1 MKDYLRYM
9 LYSTICI
16 VSVVVALIFFVWF
29 TSKPYTMESFA
40 TKAPYMVLVGL
51 TADGKVYYADVD
63 VPIQPKWIEAATL
76 TGIGDIAG
84 SYGILYTTTTGGS
97 IPRFGAYDSTTWAN
111 MPSGSSATVKQ
122 VTVDDKGAVGG
133 TNGTNGIS
141 VSSGNTA
148 ALTATGAN
156 SKSMSISQGEAYSVG
171 ADDKLYYS
179 ANLVSGLLS
188 GSVSGSWTLIDAGTT
203 WKQVSLDSGVV
214 CAIKTDGTL
223 WCADSNIGAPTA
235 GTTTTVGAG
244 SGTVSLRSAAN
255 FTQQGGNSRLLKNI
269 CVKGGR
275 LIGVG
280 TDDNVYYSDTY
291 KTPVWKNMSE
301 ISKLINAST
310 GALAGSVPPFSKV
323 IMFYPSTTAR
333 KKRFLGTAAACNA
346 NEQRIGQFCYQPC
359 PSGKPASGTQC
370 PYLAKTVPAIATCP
384 LDTSLNAG
392 SGAQTQYIN
401 GACYKK
407 CPTGY
412 QPSSDGLSCVGI
424 PIPKPTKGLNTGVRQ
439 AQQLCPSDGSIT
451 ARYIRVRPSPLIANN
466 KLCIKSFSVG
476 LGVNEGSGGST
487 PYRVTA
493 TDGSDKDAPIAP
505 GASSS
510 TRKYLCGNTFDKDAD
525 GGKQNRSIKLYWELD
540 LGSLKAIKQID
551 FTGCNYIN
559 ENNEE
564 TTASPSPGADQIK
577 GMIIELYKANTK
589 EAMPIATRTLGS
601 SITQTITFNYVSKN
615 PKMSNRCYDACPPI
629 NGVPSMRTND
639 YTCVAAAGG
648 ITQRA
653 VTSPIYLGPPS
664 CTRAIAG
671 DGGSRIYS
679 ATSQTGDI
687 QRDITNFVP
696 DPNNNQFILS
706 CDGLPGSTLKPLSTR
721 VYWPR
726 IRMNDIAGRYNRM
739 GTEYSTPPWPAVS
752 IPSAIERVR
761 NMLETQWA
769 SKGRVD
775 DEENSKIVTWE
786 NNSNVPYTNTDTQ
799 YMCVIEPS
807 SDKTYNVGADNNS
820 NYKYDPIY
828 NSYVVDTTYRSNTVI
843 TYEEAAKFLKTVCY
857 FVRYQRI
864 SPNGTVF
871 ERNDKY
877 VCPKGGEPGLGGGEY
892 EMLISCLPSSDNM
905 IVQSDGRSCSTGYF
919 QSCSD
924 YTYIRRLN
932 TCPT

>member
-16 VSVVVALIFFVWF
+16 VTVMVALIFFVWF

-63 VPIQPKWIEAATL
+63 VPIQPKWIEVATL

-84 SYGILYTTTTGGS
+84 SYGMLYSTTTAGS
-97 IPRFGAYDSTTWAN
+97 VPRFGAYDSTTWAN
-111 MPSGSSATVKQ
+111 MPSGTVKKL
-122 VTVDDKGAVGG
+122 TVDDKGAVAG

-156 SKSMSISQGEAYSVG
+156 AISISISQGEGYCVG
-171 ADDKLYYS
+171 PDAKLYYS
-179 ANLVSGLLS
+179 ANPASS
-188 GSVSGSWTLIDAGTT
+188 SWTLIDGGTT

-223 WCADSNIGAPTA
+223 WCADSNIGAPTT
-235 GTTTTVGAG
+235 GTTTTVGSG
-244 SGTVSLRSAAN
+244 SSAVSLRSAAN
-255 FTQQGGNSRLLKNI
+255 FTQQGGSSRSFKDI

-280 TDDNVYYSDTY
+280 TDNILYYSDTY
-291 KTPVWKNMSE
+291 KNPVWKNMTE
-301 ISKLINAST
+301 ISKLYNLST
-310 GALAGSVPPFSKV
+310 GALAGSVPTFSKV

-333 KKRFLGTAAACNA
+333 KKRFLGTATACNA

-384 LDTSLNAG
+384 RDTSSNAG
-392 SGAQTQYIN
+392 SSAQTQYVN

-407 CPTGY
+407 CPAGY
-412 QPSSDGLSCVGI
+412 EPSSDGLSCVGI
-424 PIPKPTKGLNTGVRQ
+424 PVPKPTKGLNTGVTQ

-487 PYRVTA
+487 TYRVTA

-505 GASSS
+505 NAASG

-525 GGKQNRSIKLYWELD
+525 GGKQNRSTKLYWELD
-540 LGSLKAIKQID
+540 LGSLKAIKTIS

-564 TTASPSPGADQIK
+564 TSASSSPGADQIK
-577 GMIIELYKANTK
+577 GMIIELYKTNTK
-589 EAMPIATRTLGS
+589 EAVPIATRTLGS
-601 SITQTITFNYVSKN
+601 SKTQTITFNYVSKN
-615 PKMSNRCYDACPPI
+615 PNMPNRCYDACPPI

-671 DGGSRIYS
+671 DGTDRIYS
-679 ATSQTGDI
+679 ATSALGGSNTI
-687 QRDITNFVP
+687 RNITNFVP
-696 DPNNNQFILS
+696 DPSDNQFILS
-706 CDGLPGSTLKPLSTR
+706 CDGLPGSKLKPLSTR
-721 VYWPR
+721 VYWPK
-726 IRMNDIAGRYNRM
+726 IISSDIYNKFN
-739 GTEYSTPPWPAVS
+739 STITRNG
-752 IPSAIERVR
+752 IPSSSTRIANFIEYTWNRVNR
-761 NMLETQWA
+761 RDT
-769 SKGRVD
+769 D
-775 DEENSKIVTWE
+775 ENSKWVTWE
-786 NNSNVPYTNTDTQ
+786 DKSNDVTGNPPGVPYTNTETP
-799 YMCVIEPS
+799 YMCIIEPVTS
-807 SDKTYNVGADNNS
+807 STMKFTVEGDNNTT
-820 NYKYDPIY
+820 YKYDPIY
-828 NSYVVDTTYRSNTVI
+828 NAYIVDTTYTSTTVMPREVG
-843 TYEEAAKFLKTVCY
+843 EEYLKRACYYLDINVRTRDFAGTNCSVNRTVSMYKC
-857 FVRYQRI
+857 
-864 SPNGTVF
+864 
-871 ERNDKY
+871 
-877 VCPKGGEPGLGGGEY
+877 
-892 EMLISCLPSSDNM
+892 PSSSSSSGEVSIN
-905 IVQSDGRSCSTGYF
+905 VTRLDGTPYGATDESSRQFDTC
-919 QSCSD
+919 
-924 YTYIRRLN
+924 LN
-932 TCPT
+932 VYVTLLVVNVLDWLV

>member
-16 VSVVVALIFFVWF
+16 VTVMVALIFFVWF

-63 VPIQPKWIEAATL
+63 VPIQPKWIEVASL

-84 SYGILYTTTTGGS
+84 SYGMLYSTTTAGS
-97 IPRFGAYDSTTWAN
+97 VPRFGAYDSTTWAN
-111 MPSGSSATVKQ
+111 MPSGTVKQ

-133 TNGTNGIS
+133 TNVTNGIF

-179 ANLVSGLLS
+179 ANPVSS
-188 GSVSGSWTLIDAGTT
+188 TWTLIDAGTT

-214 CAIKTDGTL
+214 CAIKTDGRL

-244 SGTVSLRSAAN
+244 SGAVSLRSAAN
-255 FTQQGGNSRLLKNI
+255 FTQQGGSSRLFKNI

-291 KTPVWKNMSE
+291 KNPVWKNMTE
-301 ISKLINAST
+301 ISKLYNLST
-310 GALAGSVPPFSKV
+310 GALAGSVPTFSKV

-333 KKRFLGTAAACNA
+333 KKRFLGTASACNA
-346 NEQRIGQFCYQPC
+346 NEQRIGQFCYQAC

-384 LDTSLNAG
+384 RDTSSNAG
-392 SGAQTQYIN
+392 SSAQTQYVN

-407 CPTGY
+407 CPAGY
-412 QPSSDGLSCVGI
+412 EPSSDGLSCIGI
-424 PIPKPTKGLNTGVRQ
+424 PVPKPTKGLNTGVTQ

-466 KLCIKSFSVG
+466 KLCIKSFSVS

-493 TDGSDKDAPIAP
+493 TDGSDKDAPIASNP
-505 GASSS
+505 GN
-510 TRKYLCGNTFDKDAD
+510 RKYLCGNTFDKDAD
-525 GGKQNRSIKLYWELD
+525 GGKQNRSTKLYWELD
-540 LGSLKAIKQID
+540 LGSLKAIKHID

-564 TTASPSPGADQIK
+564 TTASSSPGADQIK
-577 GMIIELYKANTK
+577 GMIIELYKTNTK
-589 EAMPIATRTLGS
+589 EAVPVATRTLGS
-601 SITQTITFNYVSKN
+601 PKTQRITFNYVIKN
-615 PKMSNRCYDACPPI
+615 PKMPNRCYDTCPSI

-671 DGGSRIYS
+671 DGADRIYS
-679 ATSQTGDI
+679 ATSQTGGVP
-687 QRDITNFVP
+687 RDIRNFVP
-696 DPNNNQFILS
+696 DPSNNQFILS
-706 CDGLPGSTLKPLSTR
+706 CDGLPGSKLKPLSTR
-721 VYWPR
+721 VYWPQ
-726 IRMNDIAGRYNRM
+726 IRLEDIVGRYSNSDAINTYTTVPSSYNRM
-739 GTEYSTPPWPAVS
+739 KS
-752 IPSAIERVR
+752 
-761 NMLETQWA
+761 MLQAQWA
-769 SKGRVD
+769 SKGRTD
-775 DEENSKIVTWE
+775 GQQNSKRVTWE
-786 NNSNVPYTNTDTQ
+786 EDTNAVAYTNPDTE
-799 YMCVIEPS
+799 YMCVIEPTS
-807 SDKTYNVGADNNS
+807 STTFQVGNAVNTNFR
-820 NYKYDPIY
+820 YDPIY
-828 NSYVVDTTYRSNTVI
+828 NSYVVDTTYTSNTVMP
-843 TYEEAAKFLKTVCY
+843 YAEAVNFLTKACRFDRFLVLHGDT
-857 FVRYQRI
+857 RYNYTTSSRRDRYI
-864 SPNGTVF
+864 
-871 ERNDKY
+871 
-877 VCPKGGEPGLGGGEY
+877 CPKPTGEY
-892 EMLISCLPSSDNM
+892 EMPITLLDNTQYKTCTSQYNPSDVRDSQYTTTTAFGNSC
-905 IVQSDGRSCSTGYF
+905 I
-919 QSCSD
+919 
-924 YTYIRRLN
+924 
-932 TCPT
+932 

>member
-1 MKDYLRYM
+1 M
-9 LYSTICI
+9 
-16 VSVVVALIFFVWF
+16 VALIFFVWF
-29 TSKPYTMESFA
+29 TSKPYTMENFA

-84 SYGILYTTTTGGS
+84 SYGMLYTTTTAGS
-97 IPRFGAYDSTTWAN
+97 VPKYGAYDSTTWVN
-111 MPSGSSATVKQ
+111 MTGETLKML
-122 VTVDDKGAVGG
+122 TVDDKGAVGG
-133 TNGTNGIS
+133 TNGINRFTRSS
-141 VSSGNTA
+141 VNTA
-148 ALTATGAN
+148 ALTATG
-156 SKSMSISQGEAYSVG
+156 SSLSSVSISQGEGYGVG
-171 ADDKLYYS
+171 PDAKLYYCE
-179 ANLVSGLLS
+179 NPLS
-188 GSVSGSWTLIDAGTT
+188 SPPSWRLIDDGLM

-235 GTTTTVGAG
+235 GTTTTVGSG
-244 SGTVSLRSAAN
+244 SGAVSLRSAAN
-255 FTQQGGNSRLLKNI
+255 FTQQGGSSRLFKNI

-310 GALAGSVPPFSKV
+310 GALAGSVPTFSKV

-333 KKRFLGTAAACNA
+333 KKRFLGTATACNA

-392 SGAQTQYIN
+392 SGTQTQYVN

-487 PYRVTA
+487 QYTVTA
-493 TDGSDKDAPIAP
+493 TDGTDKDAPIAP

-510 TRKYLCGNTFDKDAD
+510 TRKYLCGTTFDKDAD
-525 GGKQNRSIKLYWELD
+525 GGKQNRSAKLYWELD
-540 LGSLKAIKQID
+540 LGSLKSIKTIS
-551 FTGCNYIN
+551 FTGCKYIN

-564 TTASPSPGADQIK
+564 TTASPSPGADQIR
-577 GMIIELYKANTK
+577 GMIIELYKTNTK
-589 EAMPIATRTLGS
+589 DTVPIATRTLGS

-671 DGGSRIYS
+671 DGTDRIYS
-679 ATSQTGDI
+679 ATSQTGGI

-696 DPNNNQFILS
+696 DPSDNQFILS
-706 CDGLPGSTLKPLSTR
+706 CDGLPGSKLKPLSTKVFMPNLSADQIASFITDKNR
-721 VYWPR
+721 TTLVNAIINNDGSFGNQDVNFQAR
-726 IRMNDIAGRYNRM
+726 ISSWLTSNKWTQAGRTTIKNIQYLKSSS
-739 GTEYSTPPWPAVS
+739 E
-752 IPSAIERVR
+752 
-761 NMLETQWA
+761 
-769 SKGRVD
+769 
-775 DEENSKIVTWE
+775 
-786 NNSNVPYTNTDTQ
+786 PYTNAETP
-799 YMCVIEPS
+799 YICVMEP
-807 SDKTYNVGADNNS
+807 ADNTSS
-820 NYKYDPIY
+820 NFAIGGDPSVRFKYDRVY
-828 NSYVVDTTYRSNTVI
+828 NAYVIDTTYSSNSILTNNDI
-843 TYEEAAKFLKTVCY
+843 TDYVSTVC
-857 FVRYQRI
+857 
-864 SPNGTVF
+864 
-871 ERNDKY
+871 
-877 VCPKGGEPGLGGGEY
+877 
-892 EMLISCLPSSDNM
+892 
-905 IVQSDGRSCSTGYF
+905 VQSVFGPCSGGASSYV
-919 QSCSD
+919 
-924 YTYIRRLN
+924 YY
-932 TCPT
+932 CPTKSNSSGYIEMNIDNIGPYPRMIWGGYPAGWNDLRLSQPVYYSYCRPYG

>member
-1 MKDYLRYM
+1 M
-9 LYSTICI
+9 
-16 VSVVVALIFFVWF
+16 VALIFFVWF

-51 TADGKVYYADVD
+51 ATDGKVYYADVD
-63 VPIQPKWIEAATL
+63 VPIQPKWIEAASL

-84 SYGILYTTTTGGS
+84 SYGILYSTTTGGS

-122 VTVDDKGAVGG
+122 LTVDDKGAVGG

-179 ANLVSGLLS
+179 ANLVSG
-188 GSVSGSWTLIDAGTT
+188 SWTLIDAGTT

-223 WCADSNIGAPTA
+223 WCADSNIGAPIT

-244 SGTVSLRSAAN
+244 SSAVSLRSAAN
-255 FTQQGGNSRLLKNI
+255 FTQQGGNTRLFKNI

-291 KTPVWKNMSE
+291 IKPVWKNMSE

-310 GALAGSVPPFSKV
+310 GALVGSVPIFSKV

-384 LDTSLNAG
+384 LDTSSNAG
-392 SGAQTQYIN
+392 SSAQTQYMN

-407 CPTGY
+407 CPDTY

-487 PYRVTA
+487 QYTVTA
-493 TDGSDKDAPIAP
+493 TDGTGKDAPIIP
-505 GASSS
+505 GSSG
-510 TRKYLCGNTFDKDAD
+510 KYLCGTTFDKDAD
-525 GGKQNRSIKLYWELD
+525 GGKQNRSAKLYWELD
-540 LGSLKAIKQID
+540 LGSLKSIKTIS

-653 VTSPIYLGPPS
+653 VTSPIYLGLPS

-671 DGGSRIYS
+671 DGTDRIYS
-679 ATSQTGDI
+679 STSETGGAAI
-687 QRDITNFVP
+687 NVTRFVP
-696 DPNNNQFILS
+696 DPSNNQFILS
-706 CDGLPGSTLKPLSTR
+706 CDNLPGSTLKPLSTR
-721 VYWPR
+721 VYWPQ
-726 IRMNDIAGRYNRM
+726 IRLEDIAGRYSKSDAISRDAMSDFIYAVYGKNTAPPSSYDRM
-739 GTEYSTPPWPAVS
+739 KS
-752 IPSAIERVR
+752 
-761 NMLETQWA
+761 MLQRQWDLN
-769 SKGRVD
+769 GRID
-775 DEENSKIVTWE
+775 GEENSKRVTWE
-786 NNSNVPYTNTDTQ
+786 NTSNQPYTNPDTE
-799 YMCVIEPS
+799 YMCVIEPATSIGSGGSAS
-807 SDKTYNVGADNNS
+807 SRAFQVGGDNSVNF
-820 NYKYDPIY
+820 KYDPIY
-828 NSYVVDTTYRSNTVI
+828 NSYVVDTAYKSKSIIQEEFINHLKLACVYNTLTKEYYDLLGWRKCSEEIHNRYICPNTSGGHAYAPIEQLAGTLYYSSQTERSNTV
-843 TYEEAAKFLKTVCY
+843 C
-857 FVRYQRI
+857 
-864 SPNGTVF
+864 
-871 ERNDKY
+871 
-877 VCPKGGEPGLGGGEY
+877 
-892 EMLISCLPSSDNM
+892 
-905 IVQSDGRSCSTGYF
+905 
-919 QSCSD
+919 
-924 YTYIRRLN
+924 
-932 TCPT
+932 

>member
-16 VSVVVALIFFVWF
+16 VTVMVALIFFVWF

-40 TKAPYMVLVGL
+40 TKSPYMVLVGL

-84 SYGILYTTTTGGS
+84 SYGMLYTTTTAGS
-97 IPRFGAYDSTTWAN
+97 IPNYGAYDSTTWAN

-223 WCADSNIGAPTA
+223 WCADSNIGAPTQ

-244 SGTVSLRSAAN
+244 SSAVSLRSAAN
-255 FTQQGGNSRLLKNI
+255 FTQQGGSSRLFKNI

-310 GALAGSVPPFSKV
+310 GALAGSVPTFSKV

-333 KKRFLGTAAACNA
+333 KKRFLGTATACNA
-346 NEQRIGQFCYQPC
+346 NEQRIGQFCYQAC

-384 LDTSLNAG
+384 RDDSRNAG
-392 SGAQTQYIN
+392 SGAQTQYAN

-407 CPTGY
+407 CPDGY
-412 QPSSDGLSCVGI
+412 EPSSDGVSCVGV
-424 PIPKPTKGLNTGVRQ
+424 PIPKPTKGVNTGVRQ

-487 PYRVTA
+487 QYTVTA

-510 TRKYLCGNTFDKDAD
+510 TRKYLCGTTFDKDAD
-525 GGKQNRSIKLYWELD
+525 GGNQNRSAKLYWELD
-540 LGSLKAIKQID
+540 LGSLKSIKTIS

-564 TTASPSPGADQIK
+564 TTASPSPGADQIR
-577 GMIIELYKANTK
+577 GMIIELYKTNTK
-589 EAMPIATRTLGS
+589 EAVPIATRTLGS

-615 PKMSNRCYDACPPI
+615 PKMSNRCYDACSPI

-679 ATSQTGDI
+679 ATSANGGSDTI
-687 QRDITNFVP
+687 RNISNFVP
-696 DPNNNQFILS
+696 DPSDNQFILS
-706 CDGLPGSTLKPLSTR
+706 CDGLPGSKLKPLSTL
-721 VYWPR
+721 VYWPQ
-726 IRMNDIAGRYNRM
+726 ITISDIANRYNNM
-739 GTEYSTPPWPAVS
+739 AEEYNSTSGAFKATITS
-752 IPSAIERVR
+752 SRSRIF
-761 NMLETQWA
+761 NMLQGQWT

-775 DEENSKIVTWE
+775 GEENSKRVTWE
-786 NNSNVPYTNTDTQ
+786 NNSNVLYTNSDTP

-807 SDKTYNVGADNNS
+807 SDMTYNVGADNNS
-820 NYKYDPIY
+820 KYKYDSIY
-828 NSYVVDTTYRSNTVI
+828 NSYVVDTTYRSNTVMP
-843 TYEEAAKFLKTVCY
+843 YEEAEIFLKKACY
-857 FVRYQRI
+857 FKRYKKTD
-864 SPNGTVF
+864 SKGTVT
-871 ERNDKY
+871 ERNDNY
-877 VCPKGGEPGLGGGEY
+877 ICPKEGTAEY
-892 EMLISCLPSSDNM
+892 SMAISCLASTDI
-905 IVQSDGRSCSTGYF
+905 IVEQHDWKSCTGSLFSQCSDGV
-919 QSCSD
+919 
-924 YTYIRRLN
+924 TYQN
-932 TCPT
+932 KTACPT

>member
-1 MKDYLRYM
+1 
-9 LYSTICI
+9 
-16 VSVVVALIFFVWF
+16 
-29 TSKPYTMESFA
+29 
-40 TKAPYMVLVGL
+40 
-51 TADGKVYYADVD
+51 
-63 VPIQPKWIEAATL
+63 
-76 TGIGDIAG
+76 
-84 SYGILYTTTTGGS
+84 
-97 IPRFGAYDSTTWAN
+97 

-122 VTVDDKGAVGG
+122 VTADDKGAVGG

-171 ADDKLYYS
+171 GDDKLYYS
-179 ANLVSGLLS
+179 ANPASS
-188 GSVSGSWTLIDAGTT
+188 TWTLIDAGTT

-223 WCADSNIGAPTA
+223 WCADSNIGAPIA

-244 SGTVSLRSAAN
+244 SGAVSLRSAAN
-255 FTQQGGNSRLLKNI
+255 FTQQGGSSRLFKNI

-291 KTPVWKNMSE
+291 IKPVWKNMSE

-384 LDTSLNAG
+384 RDTSSNAG
-392 SGAQTQYIN
+392 SSAQTQYVN

-407 CPTGY
+407 CPDTY

-424 PIPKPTKGLNTGVRQ
+424 PVPKPTKGLNTGVTQ

-476 LGVNEGSGGST
+476 LGANEGSGGST

-510 TRKYLCGNTFDKDAD
+510 TRKYLCGTTFDKDAD
-525 GGKQNRSIKLYWELD
+525 GGKQNRSAKLYWELD
-540 LGSLKAIKQID
+540 LGSLKSIKTIS
-551 FTGCNYIN
+551 FTGCKYIN

-564 TTASPSPGADQIK
+564 TTASPSPGADQIR

-671 DGGSRIYS
+671 DGTDRIYS
-679 ATSQTGDI
+679 TTSPTGGGQI
-687 QRDITNFVP
+687 NITRFVP

-706 CDGLPGSTLKPLSTR
+706 CDNLPGSTMKPLSTKVFMPSLSADQIAR
-721 VYWPR
+721 FITDRNSTTLVNAIVNNDGSFGNQDVNFQPR
-726 IRMNDIAGRYNRM
+726 ISSWLTYKKWPQAGR
-739 GTEYSTPPWPAVS
+739 TADKD
-752 IPSAIERVR
+752 IQF
-761 NMLETQWA
+761 L
-769 SKGRVD
+769 
-775 DEENSKIVTWE
+775 
-786 NNSNVPYTNTDTQ
+786 NSNGEPYTNAETP
-799 YMCVIEPS
+799 YICVMEP
-807 SDKTYNVGADNNS
+807 ADNTSS
-820 NYKYDPIY
+820 NFAIGSDPSVRFKYDRVY
-828 NSYVVDTTYRSNTVI
+828 NAYVIDTTYSSNRILTNNDI
-843 TYEEAAKFLKTVCY
+843 TDYVSTVC
-857 FVRYQRI
+857 
-864 SPNGTVF
+864 
-871 ERNDKY
+871 
-877 VCPKGGEPGLGGGEY
+877 
-892 EMLISCLPSSDNM
+892 
-905 IVQSDGRSCSTGYF
+905 VQSVYGPCSGGASSYTYYCPTKSNSSGYF
-919 QSCSD
+919 E
-924 YTYIRRLN
+924 LN
-932 TCPT
+932 IGNIGPYPAMGWNGPAGWNDLRMSQPQFSSYCNPGGAAGYYLSIF